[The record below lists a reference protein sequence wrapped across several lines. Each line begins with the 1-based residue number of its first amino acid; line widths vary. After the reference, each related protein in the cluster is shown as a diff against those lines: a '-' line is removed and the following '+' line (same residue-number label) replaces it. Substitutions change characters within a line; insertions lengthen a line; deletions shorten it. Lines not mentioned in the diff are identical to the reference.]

1 MSLRN
6 LISFYV
12 NNYSR
17 LNNPKI
23 FRSRILDEYKNTK
36 LRKEKLK
43 LGAIVFTLCEFR
55 YDGVLLKYWFDVI
68 YINQASSEYSRALN
82 HFKKMADF
90 WKWSW
95 DFSNICSLTFLLTI
109 FYDIIATNVNLF
121 IERST
126 KLSEDEIE
134 HNMGILKNSYNLLD
148 FKSFSPSTDFCEN
161 FIQISDIIFK
171 ISDYNHFLPL

>member
-1 MSLRN
+1 
-6 LISFYV
+6 
-12 NNYSR
+12 
-17 LNNPKI
+17 
-23 FRSRILDEYKNTK
+23 
-36 LRKEKLK
+36 
-43 LGAIVFTLCEFR
+43 
-55 YDGVLLKYWFDVI
+55 
-68 YINQASSEYSRALN
+68 
-82 HFKKMADF
+82 MADF